1 MEPFTLCFLLVLILG
16 LFCNVQGKGNVYT
29 QFSLTFL
36 PVDFHFILSG
46 KFLAVISAIGG
57 QGK

>member
-1 MEPFTLCFLLVLILG
+1 MEPFTFRFLLVLIFG

-36 PVDFHFILSG
+36 PVDFCVVLSD
-46 KFLAVISAIGG
+46 KVLAVISATGA
-57 QGK
+57 QGR